1 MTFRIGQMGNV
12 AFNEAYRSY
21 VTKLGDIQFSF
32 IEGAQQAMFQVRID
46 VSNLIAAPLA
56 KVIHWAM

>member
-1 MTFRIGQMGNV
+1 MGNV

-46 VSNLIAAPLA
+46 VSNLVAAPLA